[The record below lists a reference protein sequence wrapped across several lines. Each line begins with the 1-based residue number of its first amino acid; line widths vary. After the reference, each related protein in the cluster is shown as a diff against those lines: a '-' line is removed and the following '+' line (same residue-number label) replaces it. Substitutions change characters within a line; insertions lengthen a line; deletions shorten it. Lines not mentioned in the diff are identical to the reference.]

1 MNKNYIAPK
10 YYVYGCNQLLSDLRE
25 LVDSAADFEEQGKSA
40 EEWLKYQGLKC
51 RWEIKDIAQKGIDEK
66 SNIRLSWGTAIN
78 MLILNRTNELL
89 DIREE
94 AKEDFPF

>member
-25 LVDSAADFEEQGKSA
+25 LVDSAADFEKQGKSA

-51 RWEIKDIAQKGIDEK
+51 SWEIRDV
-66 SNIRLSWGTAIN
+66 RLSWGAAIN

-89 DIREE
+89 NIREE
-94 AKEDFPF
+94 AKEDYPF